1 MWISNPILVTGMKG
15 CLSIGHSKD
24 RHCVITFPLV
34 KGSTYSPASV
44 QPFSKCLSAY
54 RVQCTYHTGGGYVAI
69 LRKAWVCKTLVR
81 LSSSLSS
88 LQRMN
93 LKMVTGEESLPVAAV
108 WHSRTGSTKQ
118 LYIITTF
125 GAFQR
130 KTHAYKELFFH
141 IPYFSHLH
149 YFLIHLSYVFY
160 NLVNLFG
167 SKVVK
172 SCQCLNHWGSSKS
185 AR

>member
-15 CLSIGHSKD
+15 HLSIGHSKD

-34 KGSTYSPASV
+34 KGSTYSQASV
-44 QPFSKCLSAY
+44 QPFSTCLSVY

-108 WHSRTGSTKQ
+108 WHSRIGSTKQ
-118 LYIITTF
+118 LYIWCLSKEDSCIQR
-125 GAFQR
+125 AFFS
-130 KTHAYKELFFH
+130 YPLFLTSPLFPNSFVLR
-141 IPYFSHLH
+141 ILQ
-149 YFLIHLSYVFY
+149 LSQFVWF
-160 NLVNLFG
+160 
-167 SKVVK
+167 
-172 SCQCLNHWGSSKS
+172 
-185 AR
+185 

>member
-15 CLSIGHSKD
+15 HLSKGHSKD
-24 RHCVITFPLV
+24 RHCVITFPLA
-34 KGSTYSPASV
+34 KGSTYSPASI

-54 RVQCTYHTGGGYVAI
+54 RAQCTYHTGGGYVAI
-69 LRKAWVCKTLVR
+69 LHKAWVCKTLVR

-93 LKMVTGEESLPVAAV
+93 LKMITGGQESLPVAAV

-118 LYIITTF
+118 LYMTTF
-125 GAFQR
+125 SAFLR
-130 KTHAYKELFFH
+130 KTHAYKEHFFSYPPFFTSPLFH
-141 IPYFSHLH
+141 NS
-149 YFLIHLSYVFY
+149 SYIFC

-167 SKVVK
+167 SEVVK
-172 SCQCLNHWGSSKS
+172 SCQCLNPWGSSKS